1 MSPLA
6 RHALP
11 VMPPKNHESID
22 GLSDLLHDTSHPA
35 ALVGPNGER
44 VPLPAEIHG
53 LLVEVVDAMQAGK
66 AITVAPVDQ
75 RLTTQ
80 QAADLLGISRPTLIK
95 VLDEGGLEYE
105 TPAGGRHRRLR
116 LTDVLEYQ
124 AERRSRRRA
133 ILDKITRESAED
145 DLYSTDAADYREA
158 LRDARHSG

>member
-1 MSPLA
+1 
-6 RHALP
+6 
-11 VMPPKNHESID
+11 MPPKNRESID
-22 GLSDLLHDTSHPA
+22 DLSDLLHDMSYPA
-35 ALVGPNGER
+35 ALVGPHGER
-44 VPLPAEIHG
+44 VLLPAEIHE

-116 LTDVLEYQ
+116 LKDVLDYQ
-124 AERRSRRRA
+124 ATRRRRRRE
-133 ILDKITRESAED
+133 ILDEATRESVED
-145 DLYSTDAADYREA
+145 DLYSTDAAEYREA
-158 LRDARHSG
+158 LRDARHSS